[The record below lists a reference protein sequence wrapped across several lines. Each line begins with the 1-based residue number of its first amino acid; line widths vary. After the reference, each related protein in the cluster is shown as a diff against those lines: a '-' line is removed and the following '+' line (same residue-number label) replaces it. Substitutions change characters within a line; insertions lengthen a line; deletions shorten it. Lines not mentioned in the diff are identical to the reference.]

1 MSRLLTLV
9 IVGGLAAVPASGAS
23 PDPKDLVIPPQELS
37 RARELVRRLGSEVYR
52 DREEAHAE
60 LTKMG
65 RLARPALLEGATSDP
80 DPEVRYRCAR
90 LLPRA
95 GADDL
100 KARLDTFLA
109 DAEGKYEHDLPGL
122 KQFRKLVGAD
132 KASRDLFVEL
142 VQSPYNVELLQA
154 LDRGPVEAGRAVA
167 DRRAVLYSAMQ
178 QRNVGGVI
186 KPAQPVALA
195 DVACLLFAEAI
206 TPAKDIPRS
215 GQFAFVSGVTFVT
228 QNASVQAINNAAST
242 PHAEP
247 YKKIVAHWLETRED
261 ANEFNNN
268 MAYVAG
274 QVLRGFKESVP
285 VLRKIVTTEGVY
297 GYNKGQALM
306 YLVQQRPKEELGKE
320 SGFLKSLLTNDTLVT
335 TVWFGG
341 NVPNANPIQ
350 HQCLLKDVALAMLVT
365 HTGQKMADYGY
376 VFPPGVILNPQNIGY
391 GNYAFETEE
400 KRAAAMVKFGFW
412 QLKGS
417 PAPKPGGGATPRKDE
432 QPQPKAPPPGI
443 IKR

>member
-1 MSRLLTLV
+1 
-9 IVGGLAAVPASGAS
+9 
-23 PDPKDLVIPPQELS
+23 
-37 RARELVRRLGSEVYR
+37 
-52 DREEAHAE
+52 
-60 LTKMG
+60 MG

-90 LLPRA
+90 LLPKA

-109 DAEGKYEHDLPGL
+109 DTEGKYEHDLPGL

-132 KASRDLFVEL
+132 KAARDLFVDL

-154 LDRGPVEAGRAVA
+154 LDKSTTEAGRAIA
-167 DRRAVLYSAMQ
+167 DRRAMLYSNMQ

-186 KPAQPVALA
+186 KPAQPIALA
-195 DVACLLFAEAI
+195 DVACLLFAESV

-215 GQFAFVSGVTFVT
+215 GQFAYVSGVSFVT
-228 QNASVQAINNAAST
+228 QNASVQAINNAANT

-247 YKKIVAHWLETRED
+247 YKKIVAQWLETRED
-261 ANEFNNN
+261 ANELNNN
-268 MAYVAG
+268 MSYVAG
-274 QVLRGFKESVP
+274 QLLKGFKESVP
-285 VLRKIVTTEGVY
+285 VLRKIVTSEGVY
-297 GYNKGQALM
+297 GYNKGQALQ
-306 YLVQQRPKEELGKE
+306 YLMQQRAKEEL
-320 SGFLKSLLTNDTLVT
+320 GFLKSLLTNDTLVT

-341 NVPNANPIQ
+341 NVPNQNPIQ
-350 HQCLLKDVALAMLVT
+350 HQCLLKDVALAMIIN

-376 VFPPGVILNPQNIGY
+376 VFPPGVVLNQQNIGY

-417 PAPKPGGGATPRKDE
+417 PAPKPDEAAPKKDE
-432 QPQPKAPPPGI
+432 PQPKAPPPPGI
-443 IKR
+443 IKNP

>member
-1 MSRLLTLV
+1 MSRVLTLV
-9 IVGGLAAVPASGAS
+9 IVGGLAAVPAFGAS
-23 PDPKDLVIPPQELS
+23 PDPKDLAIPPQELS
-37 RARELVRRLGSEVYR
+37 KARELVKRLGSEVYR

-90 LLPRA
+90 LLPKA
-95 GADDL
+95 GADEL

-109 DAEGKYEHDLPGL
+109 DTEGKYEHDLPGL
-122 KQFRKLVGAD
+122 RQFRKLAGAD

-154 LDRGPVEAGRAVA
+154 LDKGPTEAGRAIA
-167 DRRAVLYSAMQ
+167 DRRAMLYSGMQ

-186 KPAQPVALA
+186 KPAQPIALA
-195 DVACLLFAEAI
+195 DVACLLFAEAV
-206 TPAKDIPRS
+206 TPSKDIPRA
-215 GQFAFVSGVTFVT
+215 GQFAYVSGVTFVT
-228 QNASVQAINNAAST
+228 QNASVQAINNPANT

-247 YKKIVAHWLETRED
+247 YKKIIAHWLETRED

-268 MAYVAG
+268 MSYVAG
-274 QVLRGFKESVP
+274 QLLKGFKESVP
-285 VLRKIVTTEGVY
+285 VLRKIVTGEGVY

-306 YLVQQRPKEELGKE
+306 YLTQTPERAKAELP
-320 SGFLKSLLTNDTLVT
+320 FLKSLLTNDTLVT

-350 HQCLLKDVALAMLVT
+350 HQCLLRDVALAMLVT

-376 VFPPGVILNPQNIGY
+376 VFPPGVILNQQNIGY

-417 PAPKPGGGATPRKDE
+417 PAPKPDTAAPKKDE
-432 QPQPKAPPPGI
+432 PQPKAPPPGI